1 MKMSLFTTKE
11 IAKKLGVTTGTIY
24 RMVHAGII
32 PAVRIGTGRSL
43 RFDFEDV
50 KTALNKQSSAS
61 SLPRQEAT
69 EDRLFA
75 LHELAIETGIKD
87 LAQNHDHYLYGIS
100 IKSVVRPSK
109 R

>member
-1 MKMSLFTTKE
+1 MSLLTTKE
-11 IAKKLGVTTGTIY
+11 IAKKLGVTTGTVY

-50 KTALNKQSSAS
+50 KTALSKPSSLP
-61 SLPRQEAT
+61 SLPRQKAT
-69 EDRLFA
+69 EDQLLV
-75 LHELAIETGIKD
+75 LHEFAIETGIKD
-87 LAQNHDHYLYGIS
+87 LAQHHDHYLYGIP
-100 IKSVVRPSK
+100 IKPVVSPSK

>member
-1 MKMSLFTTKE
+1 MSLFTTKE
-11 IAKKLGVTTGTIY
+11 MAKKLGVTTGTIY

-50 KTALNKQSSAS
+50 KTALSKQSPLPL
-61 SLPRQEAT
+61 LPRQKAT
-69 EDRLFA
+69 EDQLLA

-87 LAQNHDHYLYGIS
+87 LAQNHDHYLYGIP
-100 IKSVVRPSK
+100 IQPVVRPSK